1 MEITD
6 DRDGVYGAGGNV
18 IIGAGDNL
26 EERQIDGES
35 KQVIFKN
42 CALFT
47 DCISEMN
54 NTQVDYAKYLN
65 VGIDLVEYSN
75 NYSEICGSFRQ
86 CFKDKQNGADIAN
99 SDKFK
104 FKIKN

>member
-18 IIGAGDNL
+18 IIGTGDNL

-47 DCISEMN
+47 DCMLI
-54 NTQVDYAKYLN
+54 
-65 VGIDLVEYSN
+65 
-75 NYSEICGSFRQ
+75 
-86 CFKDKQNGADIAN
+86 
-99 SDKFK
+99 
-104 FKIKN
+104 